1 MTYHSPNSYRDVDFD
16 FRCYAANKTHV
27 VGNLRVGLVAGN
39 FDEGELAV
47 LSAKSGG
54 AGGLSGEEGDGDGL
68 DDGHGCLFCGWLF
81 LLSCGNYVR
90 KNGRRVSEDSSKLVD
105 PSSKEAPAADLSRH
119 NPSMRPA
126 RVGLLN
132 CK

>member
-1 MTYHSPNSYRDVDFD
+1 MLQI
-16 FRCYAANKTHV
+16 KTHV

-68 DDGHGCLFCGWLF
+68 DGGHGCLFCGWLF